1 MPVSR
6 ALLHFEVLESR
17 FRVLAAFHHLDNAP
31 RLVSSDIVPYDNVAG
46 LNLVVC
52 QMFSLSPRNVP
63 NVRLC
68 ASIRI
73 SKAICGHRLMFG
85 GVDAQA
91 DPAKVEVLAD
101 LLSRVAG
108 FVSKHFPRAIETK
121 FRALDELSTT
131 KAFKLASH
139 QGETDGR
146 TRSRRFRSRERK
158 HHRGNSENRG
168 RFQKTFPTSLEGWR
182 PRRDLNPCYRRER
195 AMS

>member
-108 FVSKHFPRAIETK
+108 PSFQSTSRGPERLSSERSTNLAQQKRLNSQAIRAKLTGELAHEDFEAVRESITEETQKIEAA
-121 FRALDELSTT
+121 FR
-131 KAFKLASH
+131 
-139 QGETDGR
+139 R
-146 TRSRRFRSRERK
+146 RSRPPWK
-158 HHRGNSENRG
+158 VGVPDG
-168 RFQKTFPTSLEGWR
+168 I
-182 PRRDLNPCYRRER
+182 
-195 AMS
+195 